1 MKKSVLLTIGLL
13 VIIVGSL
20 SGCIDDIS
28 NAASDTG
35 TCCVLGVIGIVLF
48 IILIAYL
55 LGGKKT
61 VVQTQQSASAPY
73 HPAPIIIEKESR
85 EVPKQEVSKSDRRCP
100 SCGRVIPDDAKMC
113 PYCGKK
119 FKTHFKE
126 EYEEEPKI
134 VKEEKTKK
142 ESKEENKT
150 QKFCPE
156 CGAKLDRGLDFC
168 TNCGIK
174 LK

>member
-1 MKKSVLLTIGLL
+1 MQKKILIIGFMLLL
-13 VIIVGSL
+13 IIASL
-20 SGCIDDIS
+20 SGCIDNI
-28 NAASDTG
+28 NRAASDTG
-35 TCCVLGVIGIVLF
+35 NCCVLGIIGVVLF

-61 VVQTQQSASAPY
+61 VVQTQQYATPSP
-73 HPAPIIIEKESR
+73 PIIIEQRPSPPTETH
-85 EVPKQEVSKSDRRCP
+85 SKSKLERRCP
-100 SCGRVIPDDAKMC
+100 SCGRGIPDDANLC

-119 FKTHFKE
+119 FKTHFEE

-134 VKEEKTKK
+134 EKEEKTKK
-142 ESKEENKT
+142 ESKEKIKT
-150 QKFCPE
+150 PKFCPE
-156 CGAKLDRGLDFC
+156 CGVKLDEGLDFC